1 MPRYYLIAGE
11 ASGDLHASRLIG
23 ELKKISPDASFRGW
37 GGDLMEA
44 AGMVLVK
51 HYRELAFMGFS
62 EVIAH
67 LPAIFRNIT
76 LAKKE
81 LLTYAPDVLIL
92 IDYPGFNLR
101 IAKFAKRNNIRVFYY
116 ISPQIWA
123 WKQSRVHQIKRDV
136 ERMFVILPFE
146 KDFYARF
153 GVEVDF
159 PGHPLPEVIENY
171 RGPSSEEFYGTNHLD
186 HRPIVAVLPGSRRQE
201 INRVLPLML
210 AMRLHFQDYQFVVAA
225 APGLPHSFY
234 EKLTSHTDVKVL
246 RGQTYALLSHS
257 HAAVVTSGTASLETA
272 LFGIPEVVCYKG
284 GWISYMIARLLIKVK
299 YIGLANLIMNR
310 MIVKELIQTDF
321 NEKNLRSTLDKL
333 LNDQHTRE
341 LAANEYSLLK
351 KTLGDS
357 GVLKATALLMYK
369 RLMNIAR

>member
-37 GGDLMEA
+37 GGDLMET
-44 AGMVLVK
+44 AGMELVK

-81 LLTYAPDVLIL
+81 LLNYSPDVLIL

-101 IAKFAKRNNIRVFYY
+101 IANFAKQHNIRVFYY

-136 ERMFVILPFE
+136 ERMYVILPFE
-146 KDFYARF
+146 KAFYARF

-171 RGPSSEEFYGTNHLD
+171 RGPSAEEFCSYNHLD

-201 INRVLPLML
+201 IKRVLPLML

-225 APGLPHSFY
+225 APGLPPPVY
-234 EKLTSHTDVKVL
+234 EQLTNHTGVVVI
-246 RGQTYALLSHS
+246 RNQTYALLSHS
-257 HAAVVTSGTASLETA
+257 HAAIVTSGTASLETA
-272 LFGIPEVVCYKG
+272 LFGIPEVICYKG
-284 GWISYMIARLLIKVK
+284 GWISYFIARLLIRVK

-310 MIVKELIQTDF
+310 VIVKELIQGDF
-321 NEKNLRSTLDKL
+321 NEKNLRATLEKL
-333 LNDQHTRE
+333 LNDQHTRA
-341 LAANEYSLLK
+341 LAAKDYSLLK
-351 KTLGDS
+351 ETLGDS
-357 GVLKATALLMYK
+357 GVMKTTAQLMYK
-369 RLMNIAR
+369 RLMNTP